1 MKQPVPSRQPHA
13 KQTYNPDKNVRTLV
27 TPEGIDLHLRIADGG
42 ARVGAFMIDLLIMIV
57 TLIVVTYALSF
68 TTVAMGVVGG
78 ILLGSSG
85 EVIYAV
91 WLLFAF
97 FLRNFYFMFF
107 EMGPRAATPG
117 KMLMKT
123 RVANR
128 HGGHLKANAVFARNA
143 MRELEFFLPLAF
155 LLSAMFGFNQGVDGW
170 LTWLGL
176 IWSFIFLLFPLFN
189 KDRLRAGDLIA
200 GTWVVKSP
208 KPILSKDLAG
218 APKTTGRYTFSQK
231 QIDAY
236 GVKELHVLEN
246 VLRKS
251 DPKTLEEVTARIMTK
266 IEWPNPDKTEN
277 TNAARREFL
286 NAYYAALRRKLETK
300 LLFGVRREDK
310 FDKR

>member
-1 MKQPVPSRQPHA
+1 MNQPVRSKRNRA
-13 KQTYNPDKNVRTLV
+13 KYTFNPDKNVRTLV
-27 TPEGIDLHLRIADGG
+27 TPEGIDLRLRIADGG
-42 ARVGAFMIDLLIMIV
+42 ARVGGFVIDLVIMLIALIAISYFLGYATSGMDD
-57 TLIVVTYALSF
+57 TGEEIVV
-68 TTVAMGVVGG
+68 
-78 ILLGSSG
+78 
-85 EVIYAV
+85 AV

-107 EMGPRAATPG
+107 EMGPKAATPG

-143 MRELEFFLPLAF
+143 MRELEFFLPLSF

-170 LTWLGL
+170 LTWIGV

-208 KPILSKDLAG
+208 KPILSKDLAE
-218 APKTTGRYTFSQK
+218 APKTTGRYIFSQK

-251 DPKTLEEVTARIMTK
+251 DPKTIEEVTNRIMAK
-266 IEWPNPDKTEN
+266 IKWPDPKKTEN
-277 TNAARREFL
+277 SHGARREFL
-286 NAYYAALRRKLETK
+286 NAYYAALRGKLETK
-300 LLFGVRREDK
+300 LLFGVRRKDK
-310 FDKR
+310 FDRR

>member
-1 MKQPVPSRQPHA
+1 VKQPISSQSSRSKPI
-13 KQTYNPDKNVRTLV
+13 YNPDKNVRTLV
-27 TPEGIDLHLRIADGG
+27 TPEGIDLRLRIADGG
-42 ARVGAFMIDLLIMIV
+42 ARVGSFVIDLVIMLV
-57 TLIVVTYALSF
+57 TLIAITYFLGFATSGMDAAGEEIVV
-68 TTVAMGVVGG
+68 
-78 ILLGSSG
+78 
-85 EVIYAV
+85 AV

-107 EMGPRAATPG
+107 EMGPKAATPG
-117 KMLMKT
+117 KMLMKI

-155 LLSAMFGFNQGVDGW
+155 LLSAMFGYNQGVDGW
-170 LTWLGL
+170 LTLLGM

-200 GTWVVKSP
+200 GTWVVSSP
-208 KPILSKDLAG
+208 KPMLSKDLAR
-218 APKTTGRYTFSQK
+218 APKTTGRYLFSQK

-246 VLRKS
+246 VLRKN
-251 DPKTLEEVTARIMTK
+251 DPKTIEEVTTRIMTK

-277 TNAARREFL
+277 SHTARREFL
-286 NAYYAALRRKLETK
+286 NAYYAALRGKLETK
-300 LLFGVRREDK
+300 LLFGIRRADK

>member
-1 MKQPVPSRQPHA
+1 MKQPAPSRHPQA
-13 KQTYNPDKNVRTLV
+13 KKTYNPDKNVRTLV
-27 TPEGIDLHLRIADGG
+27 TPEGIDLRLRIAEGG
-42 ARVGAFMIDLLIMIV
+42 ARAGAFMIDLIIMIV
-57 TLIVVTYALSF
+57 TLIAISYFLAYATSGMDNTGEEIVV
-68 TTVAMGVVGG
+68 
-78 ILLGSSG
+78 
-85 EVIYAV
+85 AV

-128 HGGHLKANAVFARNA
+128 RGGHLKANAVFARNA
-143 MRELEFFLPLAF
+143 MRELEFFLPLVF
-155 LLSAMFGFNQGVDGW
+155 LLSAMFGSNQGVDGW

-218 APKTTGRYTFSQK
+218 APKTTGRYMFSQK

>member
-1 MKQPVPSRQPHA
+1 MSQAQTKPRKNS
-13 KQTYNPDKNVRTLV
+13 TYNADKNVRTLV
-27 TPEGIDLHLRIADGG
+27 TPEGIDLRLRIADGG
-42 ARVGAFMIDLLIMIV
+42 ARVGAFTLDLTIMII
-57 TLIVVTYALSF
+57 TLIAISYALSYTAF
-68 TTVAMGVVGG
+68 SMNGG
-78 ILLGSSG
+78 GE
-85 EVIYAV
+85 EVIVAV
-91 WLLFAF
+91 WVLLAF

-107 EMGPRAATPG
+107 EMGPKAATPG
-117 KMLMKT
+117 KMALKI

-143 MRELEFFLPLAF
+143 MRELEFFLPLSF
-155 LLSAMFGFNQGVDGW
+155 FLSALFMMNQGVDGW
-170 LTWLGL
+170 LTLLGL

-208 KPILSKDLAG
+208 KPFLSKDLAE
-218 APKTTGRYTFSQK
+218 APKTEGRYRFSQM

-246 VLRKS
+246 VLRKN
-251 DPKTLEEVTARIMTK
+251 DPKTVEEVTGRIMGK
-266 IEWPNPDKTEN
+266 IEWPDPEKTEN

-286 NAYYAALRRKLETK
+286 NAYYAALRGKLETK

-310 FDKR
+310 FDRR

>member
-1 MKQPVPSRQPHA
+1 MKKTKPSKRTRT
-13 KQTYNPDKNVRTLV
+13 KQTFNPDKNVRTLI
-27 TPEGIDLHLRIADGG
+27 TPEGIDLRLRIADGG
-42 ARVGAFMIDLLIMIV
+42 ARVGAFVIDLFIMII
-57 TLIVVTYALSF
+57 TLIAITYILSYS
-68 TTVAMGVVGG
+68 T
-78 ILLGSSG
+78 SG
-85 EVIYAV
+85 MDDTGEEIIIAV

-107 EMGPRAATPG
+107 EMGTKAATPG
-117 KMLMKT
+117 KMLMNT

-128 HGGHLKANAVFARNA
+128 QGGHLKANAVFARNA
-143 MRELEFFLPLAF
+143 LRELEFFLPLAF
-155 LLSAMFGFNQGVDGW
+155 LLSAMFGFNQGVEGW
-170 LTWLGL
+170 LVWLGL
-176 IWSFIFLLFPLFN
+176 IWSFIFMLFPLFN

-218 APKTTGRYTFSQK
+218 ASKPLGRYIFSQK

-251 DPKTLEEVTARIMTK
+251 DPKTIKEVTNRIMIK
-266 IEWPNPDKTEN
+266 ISWPEPVKTDDN
-277 TNAARREFL
+277 NARREFL
-286 NAYYAALRRKLETK
+286 NAYYSALRGRLETK
-300 LLFGVRREDK
+300 LLFGVRRTDK